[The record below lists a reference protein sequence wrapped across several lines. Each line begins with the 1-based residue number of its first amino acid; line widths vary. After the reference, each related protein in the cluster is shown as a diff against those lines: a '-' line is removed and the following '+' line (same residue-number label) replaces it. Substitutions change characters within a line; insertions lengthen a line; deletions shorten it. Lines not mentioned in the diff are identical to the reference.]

1 MNLLKSPGGKISAVF
16 VGTGIVL
23 CLLILVLIFVKLGSN
38 KSMNQEI
45 DQIKISIE
53 NIQAITEDQVGFN
66 KECEKIKK
74 KSELSLEKIPQK
86 AQIPSAIDQLTSAI
100 EYLNLKLISIEPKE
114 AIEIRKQK
122 KLLTMEMDME
132 PEEEAGFPPG
142 MAEEAETKPD
152 YVQIPIEI
160 RFRGAYPDIGQYM
173 DSLRYLP
180 RLVTV
185 EKINIE
191 KTKEAGI
198 LDTKLIVSVYYQ
210 E

>member
-38 KSMNQEI
+38 KNMNQEI
-45 DQIKISIE
+45 DQIKITIE
-53 NIQAITEDQVGFN
+53 NIQAITEDQERFN
-66 KECEKIKK
+66 KECEKTQQKY
-74 KSELSLEKIPQK
+74 ELSLEKIPKQ
-86 AQIPSAIDQLTSAI
+86 AQIPKAIDQLTSAI
-100 EYLNLKLISIEPKE
+100 EYLNLKLISIRPKE
-114 AIEIRKQK
+114 AVEIRKHK
-122 KLLTMEMDME
+122 E
-132 PEEEAGFPPG
+132 PLDIEFETEGEYEIEEV
-142 MAEEAETKPD
+142 ETEPD
-152 YVQIPIEI
+152 YIQIPIEI
-160 RFRGAYPDIGQYM
+160 HLRGSYPDIGQYM